1 MLRSHS
7 VALEAHRGCAAP
19 VSLKQH
25 TAMVRSTEGEK
36 NAAAEVC
43 ILFWHPLKE
52 NCHGK
57 KCSPQAFQKDCC
69 CIWWLFCRGLL
80 TLKSHGLE
88 WSSSFPP
95 FLSSLHVEALVFFF
109 LKSHV
114 LAASH
119 CILSHVTVMQCAALL
134 SICFHQPAS
143 WRRMEVSHVNK

>member
-25 TAMVRSTEGEK
+25 TATVRSTEGEK
-36 NAAAEVC
+36 NGAAEVC

-57 KCSPQAFQKDCC
+57 KCSPQSATKGLLLHMVAVLSGSADLEIAWSWMIVFFPSLSLIFARGSARLPLLEVSRRAC
-69 CIWWLFCRGLL
+69 CIALYSISLL
-80 TLKSHGLE
+80 
-88 WSSSFPP
+88 P
-95 FLSSLHVEALVFFF
+95 FF
-109 LKSHV
+109 
-114 LAASH
+114 
-119 CILSHVTVMQCAALL
+119 

-143 WRRMEVSHVNK
+143 WQRMEVSHVNNK